1 MDIYL
6 DQNFETIGIGLHH
19 PVVVNHLLQ
28 GVLYLDRSESLIVVL
43 KIDLLVHWSA
53 YR

>member
-6 DQNFETIGIGLHH
+6 DQNFETIGLHH

-43 KIDLLVHWSA
+43 KIDLLVHGSA